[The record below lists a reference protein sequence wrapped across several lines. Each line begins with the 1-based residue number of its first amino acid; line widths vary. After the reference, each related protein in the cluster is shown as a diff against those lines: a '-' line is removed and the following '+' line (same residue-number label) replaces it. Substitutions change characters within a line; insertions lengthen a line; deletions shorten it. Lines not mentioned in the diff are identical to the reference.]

1 MAKQETVSLV
11 DIFAQYTNDKKIDKG
26 TLMSVLEESFRS
38 VISKMVGTDE
48 NYDVI
53 INTDKGDLEIYRNRE
68 IVPDGKVEDDAR
80 QIQLSE
86 ALKIEGNDDAKVGET
101 CTETVDFSSFGRR
114 AVLNLRQTIASKI
127 LDLQKDNLYNKYKE
141 KVGTVVNAEVYQVW
155 KKEMLVV
162 DEEGNEMSL
171 PKTEQIPTDYY
182 RKGDYVMAV
191 VAQVD
196 NKNNDPKI
204 ILSRTSELFL
214 QRLFEREVPEIA
226 DGLITIRKIA
236 RIPGERAKVAV
247 ESYDERI
254 DPVGACVGMKGA
266 RIHGIVRELRNENI
280 DVIPYTDNVKLF
292 ISRALSPA
300 RVSDIVLYE
309 EHKRADVFLKS
320 EEISLAIGKGGMNI
334 KLASMLSGYQIEV
347 YRDDNINGDDEDIL
361 LDEFLDEIDPWVI
374 ETLKGIGCDTAKN
387 VLAIPRDELV
397 VRTDLEEETV
407 DDVIRILS
415 SEFNG
420 ENAAPATK
428 AAADNATEET
438 NADDNQEA
446 EGHSA
451 ADNQPT
457 DEASDPVK

>member
-171 PKTEQIPTDYY
+171 PNTEQIPTDYY

-446 EGHSA
+446 EGNSA

>member
-420 ENAAPATK
+420 ENAAPATE

-446 EGHSA
+446 EGNSA

>member
-446 EGHSA
+446 EGNSA

>member
-374 ETLKGIGCDTAKN
+374 ETLKSIGCDTAKN

-446 EGHSA
+446 EGNSA

>member
-420 ENAAPATK
+420 ENAAPATE

>member
-438 NADDNQEA
+438 KADDNQEA
-446 EGHSA
+446 EGNSA

>member
-1 MAKQETVSLV
+1 
-11 DIFAQYTNDKKIDKG
+11 
-26 TLMSVLEESFRS
+26 
-38 VISKMVGTDE
+38 
-48 NYDVI
+48 
-53 INTDKGDLEIYRNRE
+53 
-68 IVPDGKVEDDAR
+68 VPDGKVEDDAR

-446 EGHSA
+446 EGNSA

>member
-1 MAKQETVSLV
+1 
-11 DIFAQYTNDKKIDKG
+11 
-26 TLMSVLEESFRS
+26 
-38 VISKMVGTDE
+38 
-48 NYDVI
+48 
-53 INTDKGDLEIYRNRE
+53 
-68 IVPDGKVEDDAR
+68 
-80 QIQLSE
+80 
-86 ALKIEGNDDAKVGET
+86 
-101 CTETVDFSSFGRR
+101 
-114 AVLNLRQTIASKI
+114 
-127 LDLQKDNLYNKYKE
+127 
-141 KVGTVVNAEVYQVW
+141 
-155 KKEMLVV
+155 
-162 DEEGNEMSL
+162 
-171 PKTEQIPTDYY
+171 
-182 RKGDYVMAV
+182 
-191 VAQVD
+191 
-196 NKNNDPKI
+196 
-204 ILSRTSELFL
+204 
-214 QRLFEREVPEIA
+214 
-226 DGLITIRKIA
+226 
-236 RIPGERAKVAV
+236 
-247 ESYDERI
+247 
-254 DPVGACVGMKGA
+254 MKGA

-397 VRTDLEEETV
+397 VHTDLEEETV

-428 AAADNATEET
+428 LPPTMRPKKLMQTIIRRQKATV
-438 NADDNQEA
+438 
-446 EGHSA
+446 
-451 ADNQPT
+451 QPT
-457 DEASDPVK
+457 TSQLTRRLTLSSNTQGG

>member
-420 ENAAPATK
+420 ENAAPTTK

-446 EGHSA
+446 EGNSA